1 MKLFKQAALVATGLM
16 GPLAAQAQAI
26 AAPTFTDATGT
37 ITNMVAVVTGIGV
50 AMLAVAVLPRM
61 FSKARMS

>member
-1 MKLFKQAALVATGLM
+1 MKLFKQTALVATGLLA
-16 GPLAAQAQAI
+16 PLAAI
-26 AAPTFTDATGT
+26 AAPIATPTFTDATTT

-50 AMLAVAVLPRM
+50 AMLAVAILPRM